1 MYAGAGTGSE
11 TAERALGLA
20 GELEADIVGYGEPV
34 PYKGISRPE
43 ELLRLYWGTSSRRTP
58 SVASVFVW

>member
-1 MYAGAGTGSE
+1 VYIGAGTGSE

-34 PYKGISRPE
+34 PYNGINRPE
-43 ELLRLYWGTSSRRTP
+43 ELLRLY
-58 SVASVFVW
+58 